1 MPSHETSP
9 AASSVVAKYGDKND
23 AAKLLGVKPRT
34 IEKWTSERRIPHVRI
49 SHRCVRYRL
58 DELEAWFD
66 SFHVPVGGSVS

>member
-1 MPSHETSP
+1 MSRHETDP
-9 AASSVVAKYGDKND
+9 AATSVVAKYGDKH
-23 AAKLLGVKPRT
+23 AAAELLGVRPRT

-66 SFHVPVGGSVS
+66 SFHVPVGGASS